1 MPDVAAAENPSQL
14 APPEPGLRHRLPHRS
29 AGSADRIPAGT
40 TANAGPIEPTT
51 LGRDRHR
58 GGGHPPTPA
67 TPPVR
72 TGPYTAVRD
81 GYASI
86 PRIRTEC
93 GLGFRFQSSPR
104 TAQPFPSLLSGFTR
118 QRRREVQFD
127 LGILLFVVLETHGLL
142 ASPSRSGLRPSFP
155 AWPIHCSAFRHSECL
170 TSLADVTT

>member
-67 TPPVR
+67 TPPCVRVR
-72 TGPYTAVRD
+72 TRRFETV
-81 GYASI
+81 
-86 PRIRTEC
+86 TES
-93 GLGFRFQSSPR
+93 LGMRGACFSLPGERSSP
-104 TAQPFPSLLSGFTR
+104 TPANTR
-118 QRRREVQFD
+118 WTSIGCPTIER
-127 LGILLFVVLETHGLL
+127 LFHRNRHTLL
-142 ASPSRSGLRPSFP
+142 AGHATDGDYDRLVAGRDVRRQLHVQLHDAGHESGGFSGDRP
-155 AWPIHCSAFRHSECL
+155 
-170 TSLADVTT
+170 

>member
-1 MPDVAAAENPSQL
+1 MPAPLNQLPWDVIGIGAAVTRR
-14 APPEPGLRHRLPHRS
+14 PPPARPPPRPP
-29 AGSADRIPAGT
+29 PAG
-40 TANAGPIEPTT
+40 G
-51 LGRDRHR
+51 GR
-58 GGGHPPTPA
+58 GGGGPP
-67 TPPVR
+67 PPPPPCHTTVR

-104 TAQPFPSLLSGFTR
+104 TAQPLPFPSRLSGITR

-142 ASPSRSGLRPSFP
+142 ASPSRSGVRPSFP